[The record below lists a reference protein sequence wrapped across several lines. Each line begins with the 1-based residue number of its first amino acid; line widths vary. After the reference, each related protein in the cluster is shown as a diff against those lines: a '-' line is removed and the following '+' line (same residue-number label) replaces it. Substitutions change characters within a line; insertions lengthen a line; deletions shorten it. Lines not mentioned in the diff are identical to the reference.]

1 MSAFSREGIRNYA
14 DTGEDL
20 VQAQRELADAAF
32 VTIDNRLVDDQF
44 TADVS
49 QERKQLL
56 EEKAKGARLPPDQM
70 AQGILCLYT
79 VNPEGGLMKRMETD
93 VRMGRKFMKPKGGNM
108 SLTRS
113 KDRRLISITNFEK
126 DNPKGDCFRVY
137 AWSTRM
143 LRQVEV
149 SERLRAS
156 MNGYYREQ
164 KAQFQELVEVSF
176 CGAGEYV
183 QLIYIE

>member
-32 VTIDNRLVDDQF
+32 MTIDNRLLDDQF

-56 EEKAKGARLPPDQM
+56 EEKAKNKMPRLPPDQM

-113 KDRRLISITNFEK
+113 KDRRLVSITNFEK
-126 DNPKGDCFRVY
+126 DNAKGDYFRVY

-156 MNGYYREQ
+156 MNRYY
-164 KAQFQELVEVSF
+164 
-176 CGAGEYV
+176 
-183 QLIYIE
+183 